1 MKKRI
6 AVYSPTQAFWGGSF
20 QYAKAVVEALA
31 LLDRELFDVQV
42 WHAADGEWDTLVTGC
57 ALGNHDIA
65 GYDIPARFVPAAKK
79 ILAALDD
86 ATDER
91 RRALLEEL
99 EPFAEIT
106 LLHAWR
112 PHVVI
117 CPQMGGQHYVPGARQ
132 VGVIHDL
139 MHRYEPQFPEVGT
152 PEEILAR
159 ENLFAT
165 MVAQCDAIL
174 VDSKTGM
181 RHVLECYRNA
191 RPQQLRVVPFAA
203 FGEVVHCE
211 PRKPS
216 FAVPEKYLFYPA
228 QFWLH
233 KNHAGLARAAAVLAG
248 ELPDLCLVL
257 AGNTAQNGYAAFVR
271 VVQEH
276 GLESMLLT
284 PGYLPAEELAW
295 LYRHARAFIMPTYF
309 GPTNIPPLEAMTLG
323 CPTAVSD
330 VYGMREECGEAALY
344 FKPDDISGM
353 VDAIR
358 RLWTDDALCEKL
370 AGKGKIRAKLF
381 SVEKFNKNIERM
393 MNEICYNIFQDDV

>member
-1 MKKRI
+1 MERFRI

-31 LLDRELFDVQV
+31 LLGKDLFDVQV
-42 WHAADGEWDTLVTGC
+42 WHASDDAWDTLVTSC
-57 ALGNHDIA
+57 KLGNHDIA
-65 GYDIPARFVPAAKK
+65 GYDIPAPFVPAAKK
-79 ILAALDD
+79 ILSALVD

-91 RRALLEEL
+91 RHALLKEL
-99 EPFAEIT
+99 EPFAEMT
-106 LLHAWR
+106 QLHAWR

-152 PEEILAR
+152 PEENCAR
-159 ENLFAT
+159 ENLFTT
-165 MVAQCDAIL
+165 MVARCDVIL

-233 KNHAGLARAAAVLAG
+233 KNHAGLARAVAVLADY
-248 ELPDLCLVL
+248 LPDLRLVL
-257 AGNTAQNGYAAFVR
+257 AGNTAQNGYETFAQVVR
-271 VVQEH
+271 AQ
-276 GLESMLLT
+276 GLGNMLLT
-284 PGYLPAEELAW
+284 PGYLPVEELAW

-323 CPTAVSD
+323 CPMAVSD

-344 FKPDDISGM
+344 FKPDDIGGM
-353 VDAIR
+353 ADVIR
-358 RLWTDDALCEKL
+358 RLWTDDVLCAGLVEKGL
-370 AGKGKIRAKLF
+370 LRSKLF
-381 SVEKFNKNIERM
+381 SIEVFNKNIMRM
-393 MNEICYNIFQDDV
+393 LKGICIG

>member
-1 MKKRI
+1 MERFRI

-31 LLDRELFDVQV
+31 LLDRELFDVQI
-42 WHAADGEWDTLVTGC
+42 WHASDEEWDTLVKGC
-57 ALGNHDIA
+57 GLGNHDIA
-65 GYDIPARFVPAAKK
+65 GYDIPAQFVPAAQK
-79 ILAALDD
+79 ILAAMED

-91 RRALLEEL
+91 QHALLKEL
-99 EPFAEIT
+99 EPFAEMT
-106 LLHAWR
+106 RLHAWR
-112 PHVVI
+112 PQVVI

-139 MHRYEPQFPEVGT
+139 MHRYETRFPEVGT
-152 PEEILAR
+152 PDEIRAR
-159 ENLFAT
+159 ENLFTT
-165 MVAQCDAIL
+165 MIARCDAVL

-191 RPQQLRVVPFAA
+191 RPQQIRVVPFAA

-216 FAVPEKYLFYPA
+216 FAAPDKFLFYPA
-228 QFWLH
+228 QFWMH
-233 KNHAGLARAAAVLAG
+233 KNHAGLARAVAMLTS
-248 ELPDLCLVL
+248 ELPDLRLVL
-257 AGNTAQNGYAAFVR
+257 AGNTAQNGYEAFAR
-271 VVQEH
+271 VVGEQH
-276 GLESMLLT
+276 LENMLLT
-284 PGYLPAEELAW
+284 PGYLPVEELAW

-323 CPTAVSD
+323 CPAAVSD

-353 VDAIR
+353 ADAIR
-358 RLWTDDALCEKL
+358 RLWTDDVLCAALAERGL
-370 AGKGKIRAKLF
+370 QRARRL
-381 SVEKFNKNIERM
+381 SVAVFNKNIKRLVKELCK
-393 MNEICYNIFQDDV
+393 NYYAA